1 MSALPTGT
9 VTFLFSDIQGST
21 QLLKELGRED
31 YGRLLALHN
40 EVLRQAFED
49 AGGIEIDRQGDSFF
63 AVFRSAGAA
72 VQAAIAGQRVLAAQ
86 EWPHR
91 AVVRVRMGLHTGEA
105 TLGEDGY
112 VGFAVHQ
119 ASRIG
124 DAGHGGQILLSST
137 TAGLL
142 EHDLPR
148 DVSLRDL
155 GENRLDGLDRP
166 ERLHQLV
173 VAGLGDVFP
182 PLATRA
188 AAPTAPGEAALLERE
203 AELAALRAMIE
214 VARGGNGRLVVIEG
228 NAGIGK
234 TRLVAETRRLALQTG
249 MRVLSARGGELEH
262 EFSYG
267 VVRQLFEPTL
277 ALGSPE
283 EREELLSGA
292 ASLAAPLFER
302 HQIAD
307 PTVGVDSSFSTL
319 HGLFWL
325 AGNLATKQPL
335 VLTIDDVHWCDA
347 ASLRWLLY
355 AARRLE
361 GMPILVVAGTR
372 PPAQSHEEALV
383 AELASDPGA
392 VVVRPQALTLHAV
405 AWTIRESLARDADV
419 EFADACH
426 EATGGN
432 PLLLRALLDAL
443 GNEGIAPK
451 AANAERVYE
460 IGPEAVS
467 RSVHLRLTRLPD
479 EATKLAQAVAVL
491 GDDVRLTDAATL
503 AGIDR
508 ELATHTASTLAR
520 NGLLRVER
528 RVAFVHPVV
537 RASVYAEL
545 TGSERESM
553 HGRATALLADA
564 GASTEQVAAHL
575 LLTRPGA
582 HEVAVSVLRDAAE
595 HALANGDP
603 DAASSYLRRAA
614 EEPLSD
620 AERAELLYRLGLAER
635 LVDNPGAVEHLRQAH
650 SLAVETTERARIAL
664 DLGRTLLYSLQ
675 VEEAVRVLEE
685 AIEAVGNSDL
695 DLCRRLEAGLLT
707 VTLIFPPLFPLAQ
720 VQLERVRKLPLGD
733 DIGSRMLLG
742 LLAFAD
748 ARALA
753 DRSTVVEYAERAV
766 AGGAL
771 FAEDN
776 PAFAF
781 ATVALTAAD
790 EWESASAIFDDAFAD
805 ARVRGSVS
813 AFAIGSI
820 FRGYL
825 HIFTGDLAEAEADLH
840 NAVEASEQHG
850 LASGMPYALSFL
862 ADTQMQKGDL
872 DGAVETIGRLE
883 QLPEPARGGA
893 FVYDAR
899 GRLRYLQGRYRD
911 ALAEFARARQ
921 LYEALGGVNPAI
933 VAWRSQSALAH
944 RALGDEAEAKAL
956 AAEEV
961 GLARQWGAPRA
972 LAKALRVA
980 GMVEGGKAGI
990 ELLGEAVG
998 VLDGSAAVLERAR
1011 GLIELGSALRRS
1023 NRRTDAREHLRQ
1035 ALELAH
1041 QGESVPL
1048 VTRAQEELMATGA
1061 RPRRVALSGLDAL
1074 TPSERRV
1081 ASMAAKELT
1090 NRDIAQALFVTPKT
1104 VEVHL
1109 SSVYRKLG
1117 IASRAQ
1123 LADAL
1128 GSAAE
1133 EGAPQAPPTPAFG

>member
-1 MSALPTGT
+1 MNALPTGT

-21 QLLKELGRED
+21 QLLKDLGRSD
-31 YGRLLALHN
+31 YGQLLALHN
-40 EVLRQAFED
+40 EVLRGAFEGV
-49 AGGIEIDRQGDSFF
+49 GGVEIDRQGDSFF
-63 AVFRSAGAA
+63 AVFKSAGAA
-72 VQAAIAGQRVLAAQ
+72 VEAAIAAQRAIAQQ
-86 EWPHR
+86 EWPGR
-91 AVVRVRMGLHTGEA
+91 ARVRVRMGLHTGEA
-105 TLGEDGY
+105 TVGQDGY

-155 GENRLDGLDRP
+155 GENRLEGLDRP
-166 ERLHQLV
+166 ERLYQLV

-188 AAPTAPGEAALLERE
+188 AAPVAPGEAPLLERE

-214 VARGGNGRLVVIEG
+214 VSRSGNGRLVVIEG

-234 TRLVAETRRLALQTG
+234 SRLVAEARQQASQAG
-249 MRVLSARGGELEH
+249 MRVLSARGGELEQ

-267 VVRQLFEPTL
+267 IVRQLFEPTL
-277 ALGSPE
+277 ALASPE
-283 EREELLSGA
+283 DRDELVSGA
-292 ASLAAPLFER
+292 AALATPLFDR
-302 HQIAD
+302 QQIAD
-307 PTVGVDSSFSTL
+307 PNLAGDSSFATL

-325 AGNLATKQPL
+325 AGNLSTRQPL
-335 VLTIDDVHWCDA
+335 VLAIDDVHWCDA
-347 ASLRWLLY
+347 ASLRWLVY

-361 GMPILVVAGTR
+361 GMPILVIVGTR
-372 PPAQSHEEALV
+372 PPAQSHEAALV
-383 AELASDPGA
+383 AELVADPGA
-392 VVVRPQALTLHAV
+392 VVIRPQALTLHAV
-405 AWTIRESLARDADV
+405 ASMIRESLARDVDV

-443 GNEGIAPK
+443 AGEGIAPK
-451 AANAERVYE
+451 ATNAARVYE

-467 RSVHLRLTRLPD
+467 RAVHLRLARLPG
-479 EATKLAQAVAVL
+479 EATALAQAVAVL

-508 ELATHTASTLAR
+508 DLAAHTAATLAR

-528 RVAFVHPVV
+528 RLAYVHPVV
-537 RASVYAEL
+537 RSAVYSDLSAPEREAKHGLAAEL
-545 TGSERESM
+545 
-553 HGRATALLADA
+553 LAGA
-564 GASTEQVAAHL
+564 GASAEQVAAHL
-575 LLTRPGA
+575 LLTRAGTLDLAMPVL
-582 HEVAVSVLRDAAE
+582 HEAADQ
-595 HALANGDP
+595 ALSNGDP
-603 DAASSYLRRAA
+603 DAAAAYLRRAT
-614 EEPLSD
+614 EECVDD
-620 AERAELLYRLGLAER
+620 AQRAELLYRLGLAER
-635 LVDNPGAVEHLRQAH
+635 LVDNPLAVEHLREAH
-650 SLAVETTERARIAL
+650 RLAVDTKERARIAL

-675 VEEAVRVLEE
+675 
-685 AIEAVGNSDL
+685 IDEAVGVLQEALEAVGASDL
-695 DLCRRLEAGLLT
+695 ELCRRLEAGLLT
-707 VTLIFPPLFPLAQ
+707 ITLIFPPLFGLAQ
-720 VQLERVRKLPLGD
+720 QQLERVRKLPIGD
-733 DIGSRMLLG
+733 DLGSRMLLG
-742 LLAFAD
+742 LLSFSE
-748 ARALA
+748 ARSLG
-753 DRSTVVEYAERAV
+753 DREKAIEYAERAV

-781 ATVALTAAD
+781 STVTLTVADA
-790 EWESASAIFDDAFAD
+790 WESAAAIFDDAFAD

-813 AFAIGSI
+813 AFAIASI

-825 HIFTGDLAEAEADLH
+825 HIFTGDLAEAEADLR

-862 ADTQMQKGDL
+862 ADAQMQRGDL
-872 DGAVETIGRLE
+872 DGAVETVGRLE
-883 QLPEPARGGA
+883 QLAEVARGGA

-899 GRLRYLQGRYRD
+899 GRLRYLQGRHRD
-911 ALAEFARARQ
+911 ALVEFERARQ
-921 LYEALGGVNPAI
+921 LFESLGGVNPAI
-933 VAWRSQSALAH
+933 IAWRSQTALVR
-944 RALGDEAEAKAL
+944 RALGEEDEARRL

-961 GLARQWGAPRA
+961 ELARTWGAPRA

-980 GMVEGGKAGI
+980 GMVDGGEQGL
-990 ELLGEAVG
+990 ELLREAVE
-998 VLDGSAAVLERAR
+998 VLDGSAAILERSR
-1011 GLIELGSALRRS
+1011 GLLELGSALRRA
-1023 NRRTDAREHLRQ
+1023 NRRSDAREYLRQ
-1035 ALELAH
+1035 ALELAS

-1048 VTRAQEELMATGA
+1048 ATRAQEELMATGA

-1081 ASMAAKELT
+1081 AGMAAKEMT

-1117 IASRAQ
+1117 ISSRAQ
-1123 LADAL
+1123 LADSL
-1128 GSAAE
+1128 GASDDLLEASP
-1133 EGAPQAPPTPAFG
+1133 APA